1 LFTAGPGIV
10 VTSHAAFAV
19 GLAEGAVQDLIN
31 LTATGHRPALG
42 RIELRNSP
50 TFQYELGRVDA
61 HLRAARSLMWEQC
74 DKDWQD
80 ALAGRA
86 AELDRVT
93 RRHQAAAWV
102 TETCAHVIG
111 VCFRLGGG
119 IAVFDSSPLQRRL
132 RDINAAAQ
140 HAGVHTRHYLPTG
153 AQILGHPPVHPLFA
167 A

>member
-1 LFTAGPGIV
+1 MTRTTTRWAIPITRHVWSATAGDRVDPFEGAPTLPGPLFTAGPGIV

-42 RIELRNSP
+42 HIDLRNSP

-80 ALAGRA
+80 AFAGRA
-86 AELDRVT
+86 EFNR
-93 RRHQAAAWV
+93 
-102 TETCAHVIG
+102 
-111 VCFRLGGG
+111 
-119 IAVFDSSPLQRRL
+119 
-132 RDINAAAQ
+132 
-140 HAGVHTRHYLPTG
+140 
-153 AQILGHPPVHPLFA
+153 
-167 A
+167 